1 MNRARLRGVIDRRR
15 MWLSVIALSSWPCM
29 QLARLLL
36 GGGGRG
42 LIDGVNK
49 DSVSHY
55 FSPFWVA
62 VSFFSFFSFLLAR
75 HSAWNTLKSCGCES
89 VLVHLVTREPPK
101 CGGRMIAVRTCERR
115 RRATKLQYGTQTPE
129 LEELR
134 VKKFRSR
141 SPPTWYAASG
151 RDTSAMQRIIINL
164 STLPS
169 QKIHSWERIISLYEM
184 FCSIDKQQMTIGSWI
199 AYGFLRWVRLRAA
212 AA

>member
-1 MNRARLRGVIDRRR
+1 MVNGLSAVCNVLAMCQWNAVICNPLVWITIRVRAQRDERSLFIKSWKKSPDLRRDLDFCLFLKKRKEKNNIFCMNRARLRGVIDRRR

-75 HSAWNTLKSCGCES
+75 RPAWNTLKSCGWES
-89 VLVHLVTREPPK
+89 VLVHLVTHESLLSV
-101 CGGRMIAVRTCERR
+101 G
-115 RRATKLQYGTQTPE
+115 
-129 LEELR
+129 EE
-134 VKKFRSR
+134 
-141 SPPTWYAASG
+141 W
-151 RDTSAMQRIIINL
+151 
-164 STLPS
+164 
-169 QKIHSWERIISLYEM
+169 
-184 FCSIDKQQMTIGSWI
+184 
-199 AYGFLRWVRLRAA
+199 
-212 AA
+212 